1 MRNVLRRTSRI
12 AFIVMAACLPVNQ
25 AFAADGASWKQLS
38 VEWWQWALS
47 VPASVS
53 PLLDPTGGNCMVGQ
67 RGTTWFLAG
76 VLGTTDPVVRECD
89 VPEGTTLFFPVI
101 NSINID
107 TPGQCG
113 QDDPEPVS
121 VWRDA
126 SEQFVNGATNL
137 SVTLDGD
144 TVRPL
149 HRTASPVFAV
159 AVPAEN
165 LFLPFCPLRAGIYSP
180 AVDAGIYARLNPLPV
195 GAHTL
200 HIHAENPGAE
210 FELDVTYHL
219 NVVPVVLR

>member
-1 MRNVLRRTSRI
+1 MRNAIGRASRI
-12 AFIVMAACLPVNQ
+12 VAITIVAFLPVN
-25 AFAADGASWKQLS
+25 GASADDAVPWKQLS
-38 VEWWQWALS
+38 AQWWQWVLS
-47 VPASVS
+47 IPTSVN
-53 PLLDPTGGNCMVGQ
+53 PLIDPTGGNCMVGQ

-76 VLGTTDPVVRECD
+76 TFGGGPVVRECD

-113 QDDPEPVS
+113 QGDPVPVS
-121 VWRDA
+121 VYRDL
-126 SEQFVNGATNL
+126 SEQFLNGATNL

-144 TVRPL
+144 PVSPL

-159 AVPAEN
+159 AVPADN
-165 LFLPFCPLRAGIYSP
+165 LFSFCLPAGIYSP
-180 AVDAGIYARLNPLPV
+180 AVDAGIYARLNPLSV
-195 GAHTL
+195 GTHTL
-200 HIHAENPGAE
+200 HIHAENPGAG